1 MVVIHVYMMIIMLS
15 DHELVFT
22 FISAHVVH
30 HISNVVYR
38 PPNTVHMNMKMET
51 LQTLSTESLKE
62 F

>member
-30 HISNVVYR
+30 HIVMLY
-38 PPNTVHMNMKMET
+38 TGH
-51 LQTLSTESLKE
+51 QTQYI
-62 F
+62 